1 MRPHRTRVDIA
12 DAHRSL
18 STGVIA
24 HTAHFVDT
32 FDVSHWLLIVTEGT
46 KAGGGRVYGSG
57 RVFTEDGRLVAA
69 FHQDSMAKAAA
80 GQLDPRRSM

>member
-1 MRPHRTRVDIA
+1 
-12 DAHRSL
+12 
-18 STGVIA
+18 
-24 HTAHFVDT
+24 
-32 FDVSHWLLIVTEGT
+32 LLIVTEGT

-80 GQLDPRRSM
+80 GHLDPRRSM